1 VVPISE
7 YADLGVTTDP
17 SALYAEALKIL
28 EEEIPGFTPNPASLL
43 IILLQVIARLAANLQ
58 NTAQEITF
66 QVFNAFGTEIIG
78 LPYREGVPARIN
90 LVFESLEAAP
100 SEGLTIPQGT
110 FVSVAGYG
118 FQTAAEATILSGQTT
133 VTVAAEAVAE
143 GEAYN
148 ELSQEVILEESLNF
162 VKSVSAA
169 APSYGG
175 VKAEDETEYV
185 NRLVAYL
192 QLSAPRP
199 ITALDYANFALSAD
213 IPNAAG
219 TGYVDVTRAVALD
232 GYKPGT
238 TVFEATVK
246 TGELTL
252 LQEVTS
258 FTGVTV
264 GSELTDVGGVLVP
277 GTTVKEINEGAK
289 TITLSTP
296 ATALHAKEK
305 ITASGTYNNERC
317 VTLKVLGPEGA
328 EVPAEEREAIHSY
341 IAGGTIAGKEWPGFR
356 EINFILF
363 VEAPLETGV
372 NISYAV
378 QVLPEYS
385 TASVEAAI
393 EAALEQ
399 LLSPLTWRAPG
410 AYQSSVSW
418 LNKRIVGYNK
428 VIGVIEGVKGVDEC
442 TSLKLST
449 SESPTPGTA
458 DVTLIGPTP
467 LPRKLFSQAVTGNT
481 EASGKK
487 VKSLPK
493 SSERH
498 KGLYVSGKGIPAST
512 YITSVVSETEVE
524 LSANA
529 TEALTAT
536 PLTIAS
542 VQGALTLES
551 FS

>member
-1 VVPISE
+1 MTE

-28 EEEIPGFTPNPASLL
+28 EEEISGFTPNPASLL

-100 SEGLTIPQGT
+100 SEGYAIPQGT

-118 FQTAAEATILSGQTT
+118 FQAVAEAIILSGQTT
-133 VTVAAEAVAE
+133 VTVPAEAVAE

-148 ELSQEVILEESLNF
+148 GLSQEVILEESLNF
-162 VKSVSAA
+162 VKAVSAA

-219 TGYVDVTRAVALD
+219 TGYVDVSRAVALD
-232 GYKPGT
+232 GYKPGE
-238 TVFEATVK
+238 TVFEATVES
-246 TGELTL
+246 GHLETL
-252 LQEVTS
+252 KEVTS
-258 FTGVTV
+258 FTGITV
-264 GSELTDVGGVLVP
+264 GSELKDLAGVLVP
-277 GTTVKEINEGAK
+277 GTTVLSVNEGAK
-289 TITLSTP
+289 TIALSTP
-296 ATALHAKEK
+296 ATTTHAKQK
-305 ITASGTYNNERC
+305 VTASGTYNNERC
-317 VTLKVLGPEGA
+317 VTLRVLGLEAA
-328 EVPAEEREAIHSY
+328 EVPAEELTAIHNY
-341 IAGGTIAGKEWPGFR
+341 IAGGTIAGKEYPGFR
-356 EINFILF
+356 EVNFELF

-372 NISYAV
+372 NILYAV

-393 EAALEQ
+393 EAALER

-428 VIGVIEGVKGVDEC
+428 VIGVIEGVAGVDEL
-442 TSLKLST
+442 TELKLST
-449 SESPTPGTA
+449 SASPTPGTSN
-458 DVTLIGPTP
+458 VVLIGPTP
-467 LPRKLFSQAVTGNT
+467 LPRKLFSQSVTGNL
-481 EASGKK
+481 EASSESVTG
-487 VKSLPK
+487 LPK

-498 KGLYVSGKGIPAST
+498 VGMYVAGKGIPSGT
-512 YITSVVSETEVE
+512 YITSVVSEEAVK

-529 TEALTAT
+529 TEKLTGTALT
-536 PLTIAS
+536 ISS
-542 VQGALTLES
+542 VQGTLTLES

>member
-1 VVPISE
+1 MTE

-28 EEEIPGFTPNPASLL
+28 EEEISGFTPNPASLL
-43 IILLQVIARLAANLQ
+43 IILLRVIARLAANLQ

-100 SEGLTIPQGT
+100 SEGYAIPQGT

-118 FQTAAEATILSGQTT
+118 FQAVAEAIILSGQTT
-133 VTVAAEAVAE
+133 VTVPAEAVAE

-148 ELSQEVILEESLNF
+148 GLSQEVILEESLNF
-162 VKSVSAA
+162 VKAVSAA

-185 NRLVAYL
+185 NRLVGYL

-219 TGYVDVTRAVALD
+219 TGYVGVSRAVALD
-232 GYKPGT
+232 GYKPGE
-238 TVFEATVK
+238 TVFEATVES
-246 TGELTL
+246 GHLETL
-252 LQEVTS
+252 KEVTS
-258 FTGVTV
+258 FTGITV
-264 GSELTDVGGVLVP
+264 GSELKDLAGVLVP
-277 GTTVKEINEGAK
+277 GTTVLSVNEGAK
-289 TITLSTP
+289 TIALSTP
-296 ATALHAKEK
+296 ATTTHAKQK
-305 ITASGTYNNERC
+305 VTASGTYNNERC
-317 VTLKVLGPEGA
+317 VTLRVLGLEAA
-328 EVPAEEREAIHSY
+328 EVPAEELTAIHNY
-341 IAGGTIAGKEWPGFR
+341 IAGGTIAGKEYPGFR
-356 EINFILF
+356 EINFELF

-372 NISYAV
+372 NILYAV

-393 EAALEQ
+393 EAALER

-428 VIGVIEGVKGVDEC
+428 VIGVIEGVPGVDEL
-442 TSLKLST
+442 TELKLST
-449 SESPTPGTA
+449 SASPTPGTSN
-458 DVTLIGPTP
+458 VVLIGPTP
-467 LPRKLFSQAVTGNT
+467 LPRKLFSQSVTGNL
-481 EASGKK
+481 EASSESVTG
-487 VKSLPK
+487 LPK

-498 KGLYVSGKGIPAST
+498 VGMFVAGKGIPSGT
-512 YITSVVSETEVE
+512 YITSVVSEEAVK

-529 TEALTAT
+529 TEKLTGTALTVS
-536 PLTIAS
+536 S